1 MGRTSQVKT
10 EGQHKM
16 DRPFKNDFS
25 AKVRLNVNDLLKKR
39 KEESKVDKRVNVLIL
54 SGASFVTVIILLILS
69 L

>member
-1 MGRTSQVKT
+1 
-10 EGQHKM
+10 M